1 MSRNAQTKVMT
12 KAYKNKGTNDNSND
26 KRANC
31 LKRGKTRV
39 TKPRLGWFEFLSQ
52 PIRERSEERPMQYGI
67 TFHSQF
73 IIAPIAV
80 FSPIVV
86 YLRTLE
92 PVKYEKHTAPGITD
106 DAAKEVMRGVQN
118 LRTYLTEECQRFIY
132 LMFYA

>member
-1 MSRNAQTKVMT
+1 
-12 KAYKNKGTNDNSND
+12 
-26 KRANC
+26 
-31 LKRGKTRV
+31 
-39 TKPRLGWFEFLSQ
+39 
-52 PIRERSEERPMQYGI
+52 MQYGI

-73 IIAPIAV
+73 IISPIAI

-118 LRTYLTEECQRFIY
+118 LRTYLTEEC
-132 LMFYA
+132 